1 MAPKVGGGAKAPQP
15 TPCTGRSALVLL
27 AYDPVHL
34 FGFQTSTLPAKP
46 TFASLLARG
55 NVVFFGP
62 ILPTANRGSSRPRFS
77 RKTKGSEPARRL

>member
-1 MAPKVGGGAKAPQP
+1 MAPKVGGGATAPQP
-15 TPCTGRSALVLL
+15 TPCAGSALVLV

-34 FGFQTSTLPAKP
+34 HGFQTSIFPAKP

-62 ILPTANRGSSRPRFS
+62 ILPTANRGSTATFL
-77 RKTKGSEPARRL
+77 AQN